1 MFKYVKYNQESG
13 LCTAVGT
20 GTNTEFYKSIGMVRK
35 DVEQSEVDGC
45 WYLTAKCPHYTDE
58 EKLVNAK
65 TAKVKELV
73 ALTDKFEENKNNDM
87 FFTSSLGF
95 RVNGDRRTR
104 SNIEDLIQF
113 SAEFPVDYRDY
124 DNKIEKVSKEDLEV
138 MLAEHIENGHNL
150 YAQKWEYEQ
159 KIAAAKTVEEVEA
172 IEFNFEMMDF
182 TKE

>member
-1 MFKYVKYNQESG
+1 MYKYVTFDETTGKCFQ
-13 LCTAVGT
+13 VGE
-20 GTNTEFYKSIGMVRK
+20 GTNEKFYQSIGMVRK
-35 DVEQSEVDGC
+35 DVEKSEVDGC

-58 EKLVNAK
+58 EKLANAK
-65 TAKVKELV
+65 EAKVKDLV

-104 SNIEDLIQF
+104 SNIEDLIKY
-113 SAEFPVDYRDY
+113 SSEFPVDYRDY
-124 DNKIEKVSKEDLEV
+124 DNKVEKVSKEDLHV
-138 MLAEHIENGHNL
+138 MLSEHITNGHNL
-150 YAQKWEYEQ
+150 YAQKWAYEQ
-159 KIAAAKTVEEVEA
+159 QIAAVKTVEEVEA